1 MKKELTILPGNMV
14 DEMDVA
20 RLLCLSVR
28 TLQRYRKKG
37 LLKGNTVG
45 RRVYYKYEEMMRLLL
60 KQQRVNRLNLGGMQ
74 IGKIQTERCGRDGR
88 CFVGYGIICAQRKA
102 QHL

>member
-20 RLLCLSVR
+20 GLLCLSVR

-37 LLKGNTVG
+37 LLKGNVVG
-45 RRVYYKYEEMMRLLL
+45 RRVYYKYEEIERLLE
-60 KQQRVNRLNLGGMQ
+60 G
-74 IGKIQTERCGRDGR
+74 E
-88 CFVGYGIICAQRKA
+88 
-102 QHL
+102 